1 MKPVVASPNVGC
13 FLRLHRVEVA
23 AVFELVVMV
32 GVMVVVASGSGCG
45 SDSGS
50 GNASGSDCDSD
61 GSSDTNSGSG
71 RFSGSGSGS
80 SRDRSRGS
88 GNVSVTLASDLYELY
103 NGSTPLCL
111 VQNRSQRQRH
121 REMVDS
127 VRSKGTPVNR

>member
-13 FLRLHRVEVA
+13 FLGLHRVEVA

>member
-32 GVMVVVASGSGCG
+32 AVMVVVASGSGCG

-50 GNASGSDCDSD
+50 GNASGSGCDSD
-61 GSSDTNSGSG
+61 GSSDTDSGSG

-88 GNVSVTLASDLYELY
+88 GNVSVTLASDLCELY

-127 VRSKGTPVNR
+127 VQSKGTPVNR

>member
-32 GVMVVVASGSGCG
+32 GVMVVVASGSG
-45 SDSGS
+45 
-50 GNASGSDCDSD
+50 NASGSGCDSD
-61 GSSDTNSGSG
+61 GSSDTDSGSG

-111 VQNRSQRQRH
+111 VQNRSQRQKH

-127 VRSKGTPVNR
+127 VQSKGTPVNR

>member
-1 MKPVVASPNVGC
+1 MEFLRLFLRRYLAVKPVVASPNVGC
-13 FLRLHRVEVA
+13 FLGLHRVEVA

-50 GNASGSDCDSD
+50 GNASGSGCDSD
-61 GSSDTNSGSG
+61 GGSDTD
-71 RFSGSGSGS
+71 SGSGSGS

-103 NGSTPLCL
+103 NGLTPLCL
-111 VQNRSQRQRH
+111 VQNR
-121 REMVDS
+121 
-127 VRSKGTPVNR
+127 